1 MYFELPNYG
10 AGPTRYRYIPVDIT
24 PQNFH
29 RNRRDDSMLIVDNP
43 ALISAV
49 REAYPL
55 CYGSINLILEDCEI
69 GCCSLY
75 RPALYLRLIKF
86 MNPGETWEV
95 PYVIVTDEELTALV
109 RMRYPQESKDP
120 AFIDNIIQ
128 AYHFQTD
135 GEIIN
140 IKIDNPPP
148 GLTELFENSR
158 SGS

>member
-10 AGPTRYRYIPVDIT
+10 TGPTRYRYIPVDIT

-29 RNRRDDSMLIVDNP
+29 RNRRNDSMLIVDNP
-43 ALISAV
+43 VLISAV

-55 CYGSINLILEDCEI
+55 CYGSINLIVEDCEI
-69 GCCSLY
+69 DCCTLY

-86 MNPGETWEV
+86 MNPGETWEI
-95 PYVIVTDEELTALV
+95 PYVIVTDEELAALV

-128 AYHFQTD
+128 EYHFQTND
-135 GEIIN
+135 EIVH

-148 GLTELFENSR
+148 GLTELF
-158 SGS
+158 